1 MHPVGAQS
9 LVALALVWSNPS
21 LISFFLSCQNAI
33 TEREANTY
41 TGPLLSCF
49 IQYSIPHSFF
59 SQHGFPSSSFHCL
72 FFSHLRSD
80 AHINGGLSLLRR
92 SPARRH
98 QIVNTHLT
106 HLSKPLLL
114 LEIALSGNHGQVWS
128 VDHGHLASR
137 CRRKGACGIVVSV

>member
-9 LVALALVWSNPS
+9 LVALVLVWSNLS
-21 LISFFLSCQNAI
+21 LISFFFSCQNAI
-33 TEREANTY
+33 TEREADTY
-41 TGPLLSCF
+41 TSPLLSCF
-49 IQYSIPHSFF
+49 VQYGVPHSFL

-80 AHINGGLSLLRR
+80 THINGGLSLLRR
-92 SPARRH
+92 SPARGH

-114 LEIALSGNHGQVWS
+114 LEIALSSNHGQVWS
-128 VDHGHLASR
+128 VGHGHLASR
-137 CRRKGACGIVVSV
+137 CRRKGACGIVVGV